1 MDWDQHCAFIART
14 NLKVDCV
21 LIYSKIISIQF
32 PDHFP
37 LFIFAHGRNNGKRMK
52 NARVSLMEKNNGTQ
66 DKKGLGNWHFFV
78 QEKNLDT
85 RNYAVHP
92 N

>member
-1 MDWDQHCAFIART
+1 
-14 NLKVDCV
+14 
-21 LIYSKIISIQF
+21 
-32 PDHFP
+32 
-37 LFIFAHGRNNGKRMK
+37 MK

-66 DKKGLGNWHFFV
+66 DKKGLGNWRFFV